1 MKTAIKFIVLFIYL
15 YFKSLGREWKEKNP
29 EKISTSNVKPLSDTE
44 AQLYHRKRKFALPW
58 WCVYFGWLMVLL
70 SIGASLFF
78 IWAYGIEFG
87 DEKTSKWLTSL
98 VIAFF
103 SSVLLT
109 QPIKVCYSSY
119 VLNFNLHFQKS

>member
-1 MKTAIKFIVLFIYL
+1 MFFFIIIVVVVF
-15 YFKSLGREWKEKNP
+15 YFKFSILEREWKKKNP
-29 EKISTSNVKPLSDTE
+29 EKPEKTNGVKPLSDAE

-58 WCVYFGWLMVLL
+58 WCVYFGWLMVVL

-109 QPIKVCYSSY
+109 QPIKVCILFIYLFLIKF
-119 VLNFNLHFQKS
+119 VNT